1 MGWGLNAVNWYQLFV
16 PDSVIVET
24 QQLFSLHRGFLTYA
38 MYHHRELIKLTHYDK
53 QGKGLTR
60 AKYNLELMH
69 GGPS

>member
-38 MYHHRELIKLTHYDK
+38 MYHQGELIKLTHYDE
-53 QGKGLTR
+53 TR
-60 AKYNLELMH
+60 ERTRQ
-69 GGPS
+69 S